1 VTIDLRARPSF
12 GARQGLRSGELDICV
27 LLGGPVDAGFTYYE
41 MTKVQFR
48 VAGPSEWR
56 DRIASADWSE
66 LAELPWIAPS
76 SSSSAYSGM
85 LEDLFGQRGLELN
98 AVVRFDNA
106 ALGRAMLHAGV
117 GLMLLREE
125 HALQG
130 EREGTLALSPL
141 VQAEYSMSIAHQ
153 ASRKE
158 DPLIKAFVDAAAEVW
173 PELRLAKPRDVR
185 RG

>member
-1 VTIDLRARPSF
+1 
-12 GARQGLRSGELDICV
+12 
-27 LLGGPVDAGFTYYE
+27 
-41 MTKVQFR
+41 
-48 VAGPSEWR
+48 
-56 DRIASADWSE
+56 
-66 LAELPWIAPS
+66 
-76 SSSSAYSGM
+76 
-85 LEDLFGQRGLELN
+85 
-98 AVVRFDNA
+98 
-106 ALGRAMLHAGV
+106 MLHAGE

-125 HALQG
+125 RPARGARRHA
-130 EREGTLALSPL
+130 RSLSPL